1 MTAVASRDAPP
12 ARGAPVAATA
22 CALAF
27 VGVAAAAGQLVPLVV
42 VVVVVVVVTLSLRTP
57 VFGGALLAASSVT
70 NASSVLQDQFGIP
83 SMTEPMMLLV
93 VVSVVLATRRTGRAC
108 QNPTPQVVVL
118 FGIYLAVQIIS
129 EFWADDRAAAIT
141 TISTTFRDMVIA
153 LIVIS
158 TVRTVSDQRV
168 IVWSLIASGFVLGLI
183 SIHQVATGNYFVDYF
198 GFGQASIEQ
207 IVGRVDDWRIK
218 GPLDDPNFY
227 AQLMVVV
234 FALALDRSIAESS
247 RVARSMALLCAIVAA
262 LTVVFTFSRGGLV
275 AMATVVVVIAL
286 VHRPAPRTVLVGLV
300 LLVGLVAV
308 LPSSYTDRLGQLT
321 TALDPA
327 AGSAVRADPSVTG
340 RSSELQ
346 AGLRMFVDH
355 PVVGVGAGNYEARY
369 QEYSRVIGLDPRR
382 EDREAHNLFVE
393 VAAETG
399 LLGLAAF
406 GALLVLAAQALFRS
420 ARTSDRMGLAGALAA
435 ALTGYLVTAIFLH
448 AAYSRTFWIL
458 LVLAFAS
465 AAQQLHPVARP
476 ESAGRGHG

>member
-1 MTAVASRDAPP
+1 
-12 ARGAPVAATA
+12 
-22 CALAF
+22 
-27 VGVAAAAGQLVPLVV
+27 
-42 VVVVVVVVTLSLRTP
+42 
-57 VFGGALLAASSVT
+57 
-70 NASSVLQDQFGIP
+70 
-83 SMTEPMMLLV
+83 
-93 VVSVVLATRRTGRAC
+93 
-108 QNPTPQVVVL
+108 
-118 FGIYLAVQIIS
+118 
-129 EFWADDRAAAIT
+129 
-141 TISTTFRDMVIA
+141 
-153 LIVIS
+153 
-158 TVRTVSDQRV
+158 
-168 IVWSLIASGFVLGLI
+168 
-183 SIHQVATGNYFVDYF
+183 
-198 GFGQASIEQ
+198 
-207 IVGRVDDWRIK
+207 
-218 GPLDDPNFY
+218 
-227 AQLMVVV
+227 
-234 FALALDRSIAESS
+234 
-247 RVARSMALLCAIVAA
+247 MALLCAIVAA

-275 AMATVVVVIAL
+275 AMASVVVVIGF
-286 VHRPAPRTVLVGLV
+286 VHRPSPRTVLVGLV

-321 TALDPA
+321 TAFDPA

-369 QEYSRVIGLDPRR
+369 QEYSREIGLDPRR

-420 ARTSDRMGLAGALAA
+420 VRTSDRMGLAGALAA

-458 LVLAFAS
+458 LVLVFAS
-465 AAQQLHPVARP
+465 AAQQLDRVVRP